1 MPVEFRPL
9 QRSFVARDGLYEK
22 GVEGRDTVEARE
34 SVGQDEVDRFRREL
48 ENYLLAI
55 VTEIDGAITRLST
68 EASLASTRDGFMIMP
83 VGRTTFS

>member
-9 QRSFVARDGLYEK
+9 QRSFVARDGLYDESS
-22 GVEGRDTVEARE
+22 VEERRGTVGYEE
-34 SVGQDEVDRFRREL
+34 EDRFRREL

-68 EASLASTRDGFMIMP
+68 EAALASTRDGFMIMP
-83 VGRTTFS
+83 VGITTWV